1 MNHPSPPERRPE
13 AEPGSRPGGG
23 PSLERV
29 ASPIT
34 PFTEEHMNHTAPI
47 HEPAIRPL
55 PLDRLAIAP
64 ENVRKTPPDAA
75 AEAELKASIANLG
88 LLGNLVVRSE
98 GPDGGYAVVA
108 GGRRLAALKALAA
121 DGVLDA
127 AHPVPCLVVD
137 GDAAPAELSLAEN
150 VIRIAMH
157 PADQVIAFTKLTESG
172 VTAAAIAARFGT
184 SERLVEQRLRLGNA
198 APELLNAYRAGDIDL
213 ETLKAFT
220 VTTDHARQM
229 AVWEQVADQGYRRAP
244 WEVKRLL
251 TEERIQANS
260 GLARFVGIK
269 DYEAA
274 GGPVLRDLFAAEDE
288 SGIWLEDPVLL
299 QKLAVEK
306 LGETVKDLKTRWR
319 WATAVPEVDW
329 MDVARYG
336 RITPQPAEPTDEETA
351 ELERLSTREDE
362 LTNLDEDEWTEELEE
377 EGWAIE
383 TRTGEIHAAIEGRAT
398 FRAEDYAIAGAIATI
413 DRNGELQVI
422 GGLVRPEDMP
432 KPADSGDSAGG
443 DAGDGNGDGA
453 HPFQSPAI
461 SAPIASPPDPEA
473 QARKEA
479 GVGIG
484 LSDDL
489 RSIRTAL
496 VKAHL
501 GNDFEAAFDL
511 MLFQL
516 GRALFTHRDHA
527 HALDIAVRE
536 TPDRPTMRMNDE
548 DFGSWSPGEAMLP
561 DRSDLPLDWLTVKDD
576 GESFAALRALPE
588 ADKQR
593 LFAASVARTVQGQL
607 AFEPQARPEL
617 EATVARLDIDFAAQ
631 VRPTADMLWSR
642 INKARILDIAR
653 ETLGPAW
660 ASARAKSKKPA
671 IAKAMEEAFAAGSP
685 PLGVTAGAHAAA
697 LAWTPPGFAAFDAG
711 RAGVEDSGAETAATA
726 EAPGSGAGPEP
737 SPEPEAAVAA
747 VSTGDEIDPAAGG
760 PDTEAG
766 MPPDAPGERRRHRDA
781 GRGLHR
787 QHQPGGDR
795 QPCRHGQRQRPRQ
808 RARSPRVPAQRLTPP
823 LGPRTPRSAHRRA
836 GRFRFSHPNGGF
848 A

>member
-1 MNHPSPPERRPE
+1 
-13 AEPGSRPGGG
+13 
-23 PSLERV
+23 
-29 ASPIT
+29 
-34 PFTEEHMNHTAPI
+34 MNHTSSI
-47 HEPAIRPL
+47 HEPAIREV
-55 PLDRLAIAP
+55 PLDRLSIAP

-75 AEAELKASIANLG
+75 AEAEIKASIAAHG
-88 LLGNLVVRSE
+88 LLENLVVRSE

-157 PADQVIAFTKLTESG
+157 PADQVIAFRKLAESG

-229 AVWEQVADQGYRRAP
+229 AVWEQAADQGHRPAA
-244 WEVKRLL
+244 WQVKRLL

-260 GLARFVGIK
+260 GLARFVGIE

-288 SGIWLEDPVLL
+288 SGIWFEDPVLL

-351 ELERLSTREDE
+351 ELDRLRTREDE

-383 TRTGEIHAAIEGRAT
+383 TRTGEIHAAIEARAT

-432 KPADSGDSAGG
+432 KPADSGDSGN
-443 DAGDGNGDGA
+443 AGDGNGGDDDV
-453 HPFQSPAI
+453 HSFQSPAI
-461 SAPIASPPDPEA
+461 SEPIASPPDPEA

-516 GRALFTHRDHA
+516 GRALFTHRDRA
-527 HALDIAVRE
+527 HALDIAIRE
-536 TPDRPTMRMNDE
+536 TPDRPTMRVNDE

-561 DRSDLPLDWLTVKDD
+561 DRSDLPLDWLTAKDD

-588 ADKQR
+588 TDKQR

-617 EATVARLDIDFAAQ
+617 EATVARLDIDFAAH

-671 IAKAMEEAFAAGSP
+671 IAKAMEEAFAAGNP
-685 PLGVTAGAHAAA
+685 PLGVTADAHAAA

-711 RAGVEDSGAETAATA
+711 RSGVEDPGAEPTADAKEPDSA
-726 EAPGSGAGPEP
+726 AGPLESVDAVETP
-737 SPEPEAAVAA
+737 DAVPTANGSPEA
-747 VSTGDEIDPAAGG
+747 IDSH
-760 PDTEAG
+760 AG
-766 MPPDAPGERRRHRDA
+766 MVNGHDHGNGPGLPEFLRNA
-781 GRGLHR
+781 
-787 QHQPGGDR
+787 
-795 QPCRHGQRQRPRQ
+795 
-808 RARSPRVPAQRLTPP
+808 
-823 LGPRTPRSAHRRA
+823 
-836 GRFRFSHPNGGF
+836 
-848 A
+848 

>member
-1 MNHPSPPERRPE
+1 
-13 AEPGSRPGGG
+13 
-23 PSLERV
+23 
-29 ASPIT
+29 
-34 PFTEEHMNHTAPI
+34 MNHTAPI
-47 HEPAIRPL
+47 HEPTIRSI
-55 PLDRLAIAP
+55 PLDRLYVAP
-64 ENVRKTPPDAA
+64 ENVRKTPPDAV
-75 AEAELKASIANLG
+75 AEAELKASIANHG
-88 LLGNLVVRSE
+88 LLENLVVRSE
-98 GPDGGYAVVA
+98 GLERAYAVVA

-121 DGVLDA
+121 DGVLDTG
-127 AHPVPCLVVD
+127 HPVPCLVVD
-137 GDAAPAELSLAEN
+137 GNASSSELSLAEN

-198 APELLNAYRAGDIDL
+198 APELLNAYRAGEIDL

-229 AVWEQVADQGYRRAP
+229 AVWEQVADQGYRPAA
-244 WEVKRLL
+244 WQVKRML
-251 TEERIQANS
+251 TEERVPANS
-260 GLARFVGIK
+260 AVARFVGIE

-299 QKLAVEK
+299 QKLAMAK
-306 LGETVKDLKTRWR
+306 LSETVKDLQTRWR
-319 WATAVPEVDW
+319 WATAAPEVDW
-329 MDVARYG
+329 TEIARYG
-336 RITPQPAEPTDEETA
+336 RISPEPSAPTAAETA
-351 ELERLSTREDE
+351 ELERLRTREDE
-362 LTNLDEDEWTEELEE
+362 LSNLDEEDWTEELERE
-377 EGWAIE
+377 AEAIE
-383 TRTGEIHAAIEGRAT
+383 TRTCEINAAVEARAT
-398 FRAEDYAIAGAIATI
+398 FRTEDCAMAGCIATI
-413 DRNGELQVI
+413 DWRGELQVI

-432 KPADSGDSAGG
+432 KPADSGDSDGE
-443 DAGDGNGDGA
+443 AGDDGTG
-453 HPFQSPAI
+453 PFQSPAI
-461 SAPIASPPDPEA
+461 SQPIASPPDPEA
-473 QARKEA
+473 QARREA
-479 GVGIG
+479 GVGAG

-536 TPDRPTMRMNDE
+536 TPDRPTMRMNDK

-576 GESFAALRALPE
+576 GESFAVLRALPE

-607 AFEPQARPEL
+607 AFEPRARPEL

-642 INKARILDIAR
+642 IAKARILDIAR

-685 PLGVTAGAHAAA
+685 PLGVTADAHAAA
-697 LAWTPPGFAAFDAG
+697 LAWMPPGFAAFDAG
-711 RAGVEDSGAETAATA
+711 RAGAEDASAETAPPADTTD
-726 EAPGSGAGPEP
+726 SVAGPEP
-737 SPEPEAAVAA
+737 SLEPEDVRAPEHVEPERANAPHP
-747 VSTGDEIDPAAGG
+747 VSETETVETPAAAEHH
-760 PDTEAG
+760 P
-766 MPPDAPGERRRHRDA
+766 APTAANGHDN
-781 GRGLHR
+781 GNGLDI
-787 QHQPGGDR
+787 PEFL
-795 QPCRHGQRQRPRQ
+795 
-808 RARSPRVPAQRLTPP
+808 RSV
-823 LGPRTPRSAHRRA
+823 
-836 GRFRFSHPNGGF
+836 
-848 A
+848 

>member
-1 MNHPSPPERRPE
+1 
-13 AEPGSRPGGG
+13 
-23 PSLERV
+23 
-29 ASPIT
+29 
-34 PFTEEHMNHTAPI
+34 MNHTAPT
-47 HEPAIRPL
+47 HEPAIRPI
-55 PLDRLAIAP
+55 PLDRLSVSP

-75 AEAELKASIANLG
+75 AEAELKASIATHG
-88 LLGNLVVRSE
+88 LLENLVARSE

-108 GGRRLAALKALAA
+108 GGRRLTALKALAA

-127 AHPVPCLVVD
+127 AHPVPCLIVD
-137 GDAAPAELSLAEN
+137 DAAESSELSLAEN

-157 PADQVIAFTKLTESG
+157 PADQVIAFTKLAESG

-198 APELLNAYRAGDIDL
+198 APELLDAYRAGEIDL

-229 AVWEQVADQGYRRAP
+229 AVWEQVAYQGYRQSP

-260 GLARFVGIK
+260 GVARFVGIE

-274 GGPVLRDLFAAEDE
+274 GGVVLRDLFAAEDE
-288 SGIWLEDPVLL
+288 SGTWFEDPVLL
-299 QKLAVEK
+299 QKLAVAK
-306 LGETVKDLKTRWR
+306 LGETVKDLQTRWR
-319 WATAVPEVDW
+319 WATAVPGVDW
-329 MDVARYG
+329 MEIARYG
-336 RITPQPAEPTDEETA
+336 RISPQPAEPTEEETA
-351 ELERLSTREDE
+351 EIERLSTREDE
-362 LTNLDEDEWTEELEE
+362 LTNLDEDEWTEELADEA
-377 EGWAIE
+377 EGIE
-383 TRTGEIHAAIEGRAT
+383 TRTCEIHAAIEARAT
-398 FRAEDYAIAGAIATI
+398 FRAEDYAVAGAIATI

-432 KPADSGDSAGG
+432 KPADSGDSPGG
-443 DAGDGNGDGA
+443 DAGDGDGNDIA
-453 HPFQSPAI
+453 QPFQSPAI
-461 SAPIASPPDPEA
+461 SQPIASPPDPEA
-473 QARKEA
+473 KARKEA

-536 TPDRPTMRMNDE
+536 TPDRPTMRMNDK

-576 GESFAALRALPE
+576 GESFAVLRALPE

-642 INKARILDIAR
+642 IAKARILDIAR

-685 PLGVTAGAHAAA
+685 PLGVTADAHAAA
-697 LAWTPPGFAAFDAG
+697 LAWMPPGFAAFDAG
-711 RAGVEDSGAETAATA
+711 RAGVEDGGAETAADA
-726 EAPGSGAGPEP
+726 EAPGSAAGTEP
-737 SPEPEAAVAA
+737 SPEPQDGA
-747 VSTGDEIDPAAGG
+747 VSAGDGTGPAAGDG
-760 PDTEAG
+760 GQTLEADG
-766 MPPDAPGERRRHRDA
+766 SDAEARYVPAPPETVDPVETPDAVPTANGSPEAIISHA
-781 GRGLHR
+781 GRVNGHDNGEGLDIPEFLHN
-787 QHQPGGDR
+787 
-795 QPCRHGQRQRPRQ
+795 
-808 RARSPRVPAQRLTPP
+808 A
-823 LGPRTPRSAHRRA
+823 
-836 GRFRFSHPNGGF
+836 
-848 A
+848 

>member
-1 MNHPSPPERRPE
+1 
-13 AEPGSRPGGG
+13 
-23 PSLERV
+23 
-29 ASPIT
+29 
-34 PFTEEHMNHTAPI
+34 MNHTAPI
-47 HEPAIRPL
+47 HEPTIRSI
-55 PLDRLAIAP
+55 PLDRLYVAP
-64 ENVRKTPPDAA
+64 ENVRKTPPDAV
-75 AEAELKASIANLG
+75 AEAELKASIANHG
-88 LLGNLVVRSE
+88 LLENLVVRSE
-98 GPDGGYAVVA
+98 GLERAYAVVA

-121 DGVLDA
+121 DGVLDTG
-127 AHPVPCLVVD
+127 HPVPCLVVD
-137 GDAAPAELSLAEN
+137 GNASSSELSLAEN

-198 APELLNAYRAGDIDL
+198 APELLNAYRAGEIDL

-229 AVWEQVADQGYRRAP
+229 AVWGQVADQGYRPAA
-244 WEVKRLL
+244 WQVKRML
-251 TEERIQANS
+251 TEERVPANS
-260 GLARFVGIK
+260 AMARFVSIE

-274 GGPVLRDLFAAEDE
+274 GGPVLRDLFADEDE
-288 SGIWLEDPVLL
+288 SGTWFEDPVLL
-299 QKLAVEK
+299 QKLAVAK
-306 LGETVKDLKTRWR
+306 LGETVKDLATRWR
-319 WATAVPEVDW
+319 WATAVPGVDW
-329 MDVARYG
+329 MEIARYG
-336 RITPQPAEPTDEETA
+336 RISPQPAEPTDEETA

-362 LTNLDEDEWTEELEE
+362 LTNLDEDEWTEELAEE
-377 EGWAIE
+377 ACAIE
-383 TRTGEIHAAIEGRAT
+383 TRTCEINAAIEARAT
-398 FRAEDYAIAGAIATI
+398 FRAEDYAVAGAIATI

-432 KPADSGDSAGG
+432 KPADSGDSDG
-443 DAGDGNGDGA
+443 DAGDGDGNDIA
-453 HPFQSPAI
+453 RPFQSPAI
-461 SAPIASPPDPEA
+461 SEPIASPPDPDA

-516 GRALFTHRDHA
+516 GRALFTHRDRA

-536 TPDRPTMRMNDE
+536 TPDRPTMRMNDR

-617 EATVARLDIDFAAQ
+617 EATIARLDIDFAAH

-642 INKARILDIAR
+642 IAKARILDIAR

-660 ASARAKSKKPA
+660 ASARAKNKKPDL
-671 IAKAMEEAFAAGSP
+671 AKAMEEAFAAGSP
-685 PLGVTAGAHAAA
+685 PLGVTADAHAAA

-711 RAGVEDSGAETAATA
+711 RAGVEDGGAETGADA
-726 EAPGSGAGPEP
+726 EAPGSAAGTEP
-737 SPEPEAAVAA
+737 SPEPQDGGA
-747 VSTGDEIDPAAGG
+747 VSAGDGIDPATGDGGQIVEADG
-760 PDTEAG
+760 PDVP
-766 MPPDAPGERRRHRDA
+766 MPPESLDDIETPDAVPAANGSPSAIDSHA
-781 GRGLHR
+781 GRVNGHDDGAGLGLPEFLR
-787 QHQPGGDR
+787 N
-795 QPCRHGQRQRPRQ
+795 
-808 RARSPRVPAQRLTPP
+808 A
-823 LGPRTPRSAHRRA
+823 
-836 GRFRFSHPNGGF
+836 
-848 A
+848 